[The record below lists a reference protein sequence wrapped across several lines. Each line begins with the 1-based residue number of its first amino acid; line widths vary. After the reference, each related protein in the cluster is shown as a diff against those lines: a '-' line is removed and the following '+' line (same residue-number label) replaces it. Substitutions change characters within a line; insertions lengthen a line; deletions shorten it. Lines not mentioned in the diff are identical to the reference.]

1 MPGAGGVRA
10 TLDRMSS
17 YQMLVQ
23 AIDGCRRDA
32 RGGHLSLG
40 DALARLD
47 TSAFC
52 FLTIILVLPF
62 LQPMSLG
69 PLGVAGGLNFAALG
83 WQLARGDHSPWLPAR
98 VRAIELSEANWAR
111 LLAVSQRILGWCRA
125 FTRPRL
131 RSWVTGTLGRR
142 LSGAVMISGGLL
154 MAVPFFG
161 VPLNNALPG
170 FAIFFAAVGELEE
183 DGLML
188 AVAGLFLLLTVA
200 YFALILYLVFIVG
213 DRSLDLFYR
222 FVPDWLAMFRG

>member
-1 MPGAGGVRA
+1 
-10 TLDRMSS
+10 MSS
-17 YQMLVQ
+17 YQALVQ
-23 AIDGCRRDA
+23 AIDDCRREA
-32 RGGHLSLG
+32 HGGHLSLG
-40 DALARLD
+40 RALDRLD

-52 FLTIILVLPF
+52 FITIVLVLPF

-83 WQLARGDHSPWLPAR
+83 WQLARGDHGPWLPAR
-98 VRAIELSEANWAR
+98 VRAIELSEANWDR

-131 RSWVTGTLGRR
+131 RSWVTGPLGRK
-142 LSGAVMISGGLL
+142 LSGAVLIAGGLL

-188 AVAGLFLLLTVA
+188 VVAAGFLLVTVA
-200 YFALILYLVFIVG
+200 YFALILYLILVVG
-213 DRSLDLFYR
+213 DRSLELFYR
-222 FVPDWLAMFRG
+222 FVPDWLALFRG